1 MKKGIKKLWILGIL
15 LLFSVGKI
23 TVYAEENIDTE
34 EETRE
39 ADTEL
44 IFDADVVVNKTTA
57 KSALADMHGVF
68 VFRSAFI
75 TREAIVK
82 EVEKIEKEQIE
93 HIVLTSEQPELNY
106 EEYVDF
112 VLTTEIERFI
122 KDVYIEEE
130 ENTLFLWIYCIIIS
144 VCILCMAIWIED
156 ILRKKKDI
164 NSKIEDRYDIRK

>member
-1 MKKGIKKLWILGIL
+1 
-15 LLFSVGKI
+15 
-23 TVYAEENIDTE
+23 
-34 EETRE
+34 
-39 ADTEL
+39 
-44 IFDADVVVNKTTA
+44 
-57 KSALADMHGVF
+57 MHGVF

>member
-1 MKKGIKKLWILGIL
+1 MKQGMKKIWILSIL
-15 LLFSVGKI
+15 LLFSMGKL
-23 TVYAEENIDTE
+23 TVYAEENTDIE
-34 EETRE
+34 MEETRE

-44 IFDADVVVNKTTA
+44 VFDADVVVNKTTA

-75 TREAIVK
+75 TRETIVK
-82 EVEKIEKEQIE
+82 EAEKAEKEQIE
-93 HIVLTSEQPELNY
+93 HIVLTSEQPKLNY

-130 ENTLFLWIYCIIIS
+130 ENTLLLWVYCIIIS
-144 VCILCMAIWIED
+144 VCILCIAIWVED
-156 ILRKKKDI
+156 IRKKKSGKEND
-164 NSKIEDRYDIRK
+164 NYFE

>member
-1 MKKGIKKLWILGIL
+1 MKKGIKKIWILSIL

-34 EETRE
+34 VEETRE

-82 EVEKIEKEQIE
+82 EAEKIEKEQIE
-93 HIVLTSEQPELNY
+93 NIVLTSEQPELNY

-156 ILRKKKDI
+156 MRKKKRGKEND
-164 NSKIEDRYDIRK
+164 NYFE